1 MTFLLAFAQ
10 AQTASGNTS
19 PVIVGIAIVAVLAAA
34 FAIARALTFARA
46 TRSLRAAV
54 LARARGEATPL
65 PSYSLRDLMDL
76 ANAVERLSARA
87 AAREAD
93 LRQETA
99 DVRVVLHTVTDGIVQ
114 LDAAGRIVRTNPAA
128 DTLLGLSPAATGQP
142 FAALVRNV
150 ELRNLLQQAAH
161 ADTSAEI
168 AIHERRLF
176 VSARRLE
183 GDGGG
188 PAGLVI
194 ALADLTEL
202 RRLEGVRR
210 DFVANVSHELKTPL
224 TSIRGYA
231 ETLLNDADLP
241 ADMRRQ
247 FLEVVYKNADRLH
260 HIVDDLLDLSRL
272 ESGGW
277 QPRMQEFDVQ
287 TVLMDV
293 VSACSAR
300 ASARNITLV
309 AADTPVNVRADP
321 AGLRQ
326 ILSNLLENALRYTP
340 AGGRVVISVKGAAKT
355 NGNGAHRRDVVFEV
369 RDTGVGIPSDDL
381 PRIFERFYRV
391 DPARSRAEGGTGL
404 GLSIVKHLVE
414 SMDGDVH
421 AASEL
426 GKGTTITFRLP
437 AAG

>member
-1 MTFLLAFAQ
+1 MTVLVLAQ
-10 AQTASGNTS
+10 LGAQTPGSTS
-19 PVIVGIAIVAVLAAA
+19 PVTIIIAVIAALVAV
-34 FAIARALTFARA
+34 FALARAIILTQAI
-46 TRSLRAAV
+46 RSLRTAI
-54 LARARGEATPL
+54 LARARGEQSAL
-65 PSYSLRDLMDL
+65 PAFAARDLTDL
-76 ANAVERLSARA
+76 TNAVERLDARA
-87 AAREAD
+87 AGREAD

-128 DTLLGLSPAATGQP
+128 DMLLSLSKGATGQP
-142 FAALVRNV
+142 IATLVRNV
-150 ELRNLLQQAAH
+150 ELRTLLQQAAR

-168 AIHERRLF
+168 AINDRRLF

-231 ETLLNDADLP
+231 ETLLNDVELP
-241 ADMRRQ
+241 PEMRRQ
-247 FLEVVYKNADRLH
+247 FLEVIYKNADRLH

-277 QPRMQEFDVQ
+277 QPRVQDFDVQ
-287 TVLMDV
+287 TVLNEV
-293 VSACSAR
+293 LSACSTR
-300 ASARNITLV
+300 ASERRVTVV
-309 AADTPVNVRADP
+309 AADTTAHVRADP

-326 ILSNLLENALRYTP
+326 ILTNLLENALRYTP
-340 AGGRVVISVKGAAKT
+340 AGGRVTISVKGAVNA
-355 NGNGAHRRDVVFEV
+355 NGRSRLRSHVTFEV

-421 AASEL
+421 ATSDL
-426 GKGTTITFRLP
+426 GKGTTVTFRLP
-437 AAG
+437 AAE

>member
-1 MTFLLAFAQ
+1 MTFLLALAQ
-10 AQTASGNTS
+10 ARTASDNAS
-19 PVIVGIAIVAVLAAA
+19 PALIVIAIVAVIAAA
-34 FAIARALTFARA
+34 FAIMRALSFSRA

-65 PSYSLRDLMDL
+65 PDYGLRDLAEL
-76 ANAVERLSARA
+76 ASAVERLSARA

-93 LRQETA
+93 LRQDTA

-128 DTLLGLSPAATGQP
+128 DTLLGLSPTAAGQP

-150 ELRNLLQQAAH
+150 ELRKLLQRAAL
-161 ADTSAEI
+161 ADTSGEI
-168 AIHERRLF
+168 AIHDRRLF
-176 VSARRLE
+176 ASARRLVVD
-183 GDGGG
+183 GDR

-231 ETLLNDADLP
+231 ETLLNDPDLP
-241 ADMRRQ
+241 PDMRRQ

-272 ESGGW
+272 ESRGW
-277 QPRMQEFDVQ
+277 QPRVQEFDVQ
-287 TVLMDV
+287 TVLTDV
-293 VSACSAR
+293 VSSCAAR
-300 ASARNITLV
+300 ASARNVALV
-309 AADTPVNVRADP
+309 AADTHLHVRADP

-340 AGGRVVISVKGAAKT
+340 AGGSVVISVKAAARSNGA
-355 NGNGAHRRDVVFEV
+355 GAHRRDIVFDV
-369 RDTGVGIPSDDL
+369 RDNGVGIPSDDL

-414 SMDGDVH
+414 SMDGEVH
-421 AASEL
+421 ATSEL
-426 GKGTTITFRLP
+426 GKGTTVTFRLP